1 MSGERRA
8 LDIREERELAGRLA
22 GLLFVAAGL
31 SAAALLVLPGGH
43 TAHGAVVLAVGVG
56 CLAWGI
62 TCLGA
67 IDFSRV
73 GQIVWDLPAALALAA
88 TATTVAATGG
98 ADSPARFY
106 LFFVLVY
113 AAYFY
118 EPGRVAAVVF
128 GCVTVAALPLLY
140 DPAALEGQYVG
151 ELLVL
156 GTAYSLLGFLIV
168 RGKQSLLRL
177 REQARALSLRDP
189 LTELPNRRALLEWL
203 RERTDGA
210 AGRRLGLLL
219 VDLDG
224 FKDVNT
230 VHGFPVGDRVL
241 VETARTLEAC
251 VRTDDLVARLG
262 GDEFAVLAT
271 DADPEGMRRL
281 ALGVLNAVRG
291 MEERLDLSEVT
302 LTGSVGWVLYP
313 QDADTIDDLIAA
325 ADFCL
330 RGAKQTGKDRA
341 LAAVDWQPDLTEA
354 V

>member
-1 MSGERRA
+1 MPGEARA

-22 GLLFVAAGL
+22 GMLFLAAGV
-31 SAAALLVLPGGH
+31 SAAALLVLPGSE
-43 TAHGAVVLAVGVG
+43 TAHWAVVLAVGVG
-56 CLAWGI
+56 CLAWGT
-62 TCLGA
+62 TCLVA
-67 IDFSRV
+67 IDFGRV

-88 TATTVAATGG
+88 TAATVAATGG

-118 EPGRVAAVVF
+118 EARRVAAVVI
-128 GCVTVAALPLLY
+128 GCVMVAALPLLY

-156 GTAYSLLGFLIV
+156 GTAYALLGFLIV

-203 RERTDGA
+203 RERVEEPGT
-210 AGRRLGLLL
+210 GRVGLLL

-241 VETARTLEAC
+241 VETARTLEGC
-251 VRTDDLVARLG
+251 VRSDDLVARLG
-262 GDEFAVLAT
+262 GDEFAVLAL
-271 DADPEGMRRL
+271 DADPDGMRRL
-281 ALGVLNAVRG
+281 SDLILEAVRG
-291 MEERLDLSEVT
+291 MEERLDLDEVM

-341 LAAVDWQPDLTEA
+341 LAAADWQPEA
-354 V
+354 A

>member
-1 MSGERRA
+1 MSGQARA
-8 LDIREERELAGRLA
+8 LDIVEERELAGRLA
-22 GLLFVAAGL
+22 GLMFLAAGV
-31 SAAALLVLPGGH
+31 SAVAMLVLPGAD
-43 TAHGAVVLAVGVG
+43 TAHWAVVLAVAAG
-56 CLAWGI
+56 CLAWGM
-62 TCLGA
+62 TCLVA
-67 IDFSRV
+67 IDFARV

-88 TATTVAATGG
+88 TAATVAASGG

-113 AAYFY
+113 ASYFY
-118 EPGRVAAVVF
+118 DPRRVAAFVL
-128 GCVTVAALPLLY
+128 GCIAVAALPLLY

-156 GTAYSLLGFLIV
+156 GTAYAVLGFAIV

-203 RERTDGA
+203 RERTEEPVG
-210 AGRRLGLLL
+210 GHLGLLL

-230 VHGFPVGDRVL
+230 VHGFPEGDRVL
-241 VETARTLEAC
+241 VETARTLEGC
-251 VRTDDLVARLG
+251 VRTDDFVARLG
-262 GDEFAVLAT
+262 GDEFALLAS

-281 ALGVLNAVRG
+281 SIRVLDCVRG
-291 MEERLDLSEVT
+291 MEERLDLDEVA
-302 LTGSVGWVLYP
+302 LTASVGWVLYP

-341 LAAVDWQPDLTEA
+341 LAAVDWQPDA
-354 V
+354 A